1 MRCNFYVHLT
11 FYFPLSHRHTHTH
24 TNTRIHI
31 ERIDRN
37 SLAHRHADTIL
48 IAYRP
53 FAAAAQQLLC
63 NAHEKS
69 FKEDI
74 DPSISR
80 R

>member
-1 MRCNFYVHLT
+1 MQFLCAFNVL
-11 FYFPLSHRHTHTH
+11 FPFVTQTHTH

-31 ERIDRN
+31 ERIDRS
-37 SLAHRHADTIL
+37 SLAHIHADTIL